1 MAKKRIFDP
10 AILDAENTPDRVFER
25 GGWHYLDKG
34 SSVKQFGRNK
44 VLSGKRNK
52 K

>member
-10 AILDAENTPDRVFER
+10 AILDAENTPDRIFER
-25 GGWHYLDKG
+25 GGYFDFEKG